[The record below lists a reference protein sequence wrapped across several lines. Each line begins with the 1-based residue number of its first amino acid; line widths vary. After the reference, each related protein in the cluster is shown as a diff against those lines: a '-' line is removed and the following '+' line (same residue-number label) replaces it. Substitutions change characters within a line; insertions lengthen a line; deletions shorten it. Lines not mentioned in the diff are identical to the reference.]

1 MGRRR
6 RKVVRVPK
14 KHLPKLFS
22 CPKCGKETIRVEIV
36 RDENRA
42 VVGCG
47 SCGVRDEFPVKP
59 AQGEIDV
66 YCMFTDKFY
75 GKPRTPSAPDFTGA

>member
-14 KHLPKLFS
+14 KHLPKLFP
-22 CPKCGKETIRVEIV
+22 CPKCGKETIRVEIS

-47 SCGVRDEFPVKP
+47 SCGVKDEFSVKP
-59 AQGEIDV
+59 AQSEIDV

-75 GKPRTPSAPDFTGA
+75 SKPKIPSTSNIKGA